1 MAKNDVRNKSDE
13 ELMESYKM
21 GETIA
26 FEVLFERHSGRV
38 QGYLQKKLFSPKEA
52 QDLLQ
57 EVFFKLHRSR
67 HLYNGTLPFSPWLF
81 SITRSI
87 WLDHLK
93 KRNLE
98 DATEQGKLEALQPVA
113 HIARVSDASAGQE
126 ILDRLPASQEEAV
139 RLRVFDEATFE
150 EIATRLSTS
159 PDNARQLVS
168 RGLRKLRKIW
178 GSRKDS

>member
-1 MAKNDVRNKSDE
+1 MVKSDLRAKSDE
-13 ELMESYKM
+13 ELMECYKM
-21 GETIA
+21 GEAIA
-26 FEVLFERHSGRV
+26 FDILFERHSGRV
-38 QGYLQKKLFSPKEA
+38 QGYLQKKLSSPKEA

-57 EVFFKLHRSR
+57 EVFFKLHRAR
-67 HLYNGTLPFSPWLF
+67 HQYNGTLPFSPWLF

-98 DATEQGKLEALQPVA
+98 DATEQGKLEALQPV
-113 HIARVSDASAGQE
+113 HIARVSDTGTGRE
-126 ILDRLPASQEEAV
+126 VLDQLPASQKEAV
-139 RLRVFDEATFE
+139 GLRVFDDATFE

-159 PDNARQLVS
+159 PENARQLVS
-168 RGLRKLRKIW
+168 RGLKKLREIW